1 MSRTES
7 RRMAFEILYSFEIQK
22 LPISEQKEQ
31 LELYI
36 ENNEIQDKKVVDKFM
51 KKVQLDKIAINYEMK
66 KNNKVQENESLKR
79 IKSEEYTG
87 F

>member
-1 MSRTES
+1 
-7 RRMAFEILYSFEIQK
+7 
-22 LPISEQKEQ
+22 
-31 LELYI
+31 
-36 ENNEIQDKKVVDKFM
+36 M

-79 IKSEEYTG
+79 IKSEEDTG